1 MQSPGVPLNNY
12 PPYPQNQTPLFFER
26 NEAYTLVPFGLSSY
40 EILQVI
46 KHIPMYQT
54 IEDVLKSP
62 VSLSTYRGSTKT
74 KDMVAEQI
82 KAKYGAGELRNFNP
96 YTSMMTFSSWLKLG
110 FKPKKGEK
118 AITSVTYIEV
128 KDENGRVTRKQKRS
142 VNLFYYRQVMK
153 I

>member
-1 MQSPGVPLNNY
+1 
-12 PPYPQNQTPLFFER
+12 
-26 NEAYTLVPFGLSSY
+26 
-40 EILQVI
+40 
-46 KHIPMYQT
+46 MYQT

-82 KAKYGAGELRNFNP
+82 KAKYGASELKNFNP
-96 YTSMMTFSSWLKLG
+96 YTSMMTFSSWLRLG
-110 FKPKKGEK
+110 FKPKRGEK

-128 KDENGRVTRKQKRS
+128 KDENGKVTRKQKRA